1 MGSNT
6 ELTFA
11 REAAVTS
18 PREARGRDSGLESAE
33 MSDASAVT
41 SRHVGTS
48 YTVQRLVLGVM
59 LVQWPVITLH
69 WLLVQCHDVA

>member
-33 MSDASAVT
+33 MSDASEVISRYVMSRWYNVSSWCHAATV
-41 SRHVGTS
+41 SRHDVT
-48 YTVQRLVLGVM
+48 LVTGAM
-59 LVQWPVITLH
+59 SRH
-69 WLLVQCHDVA
+69 MM